1 MDSES
6 NKTQSAVVAS
16 GEALSSYP
24 VPDTVDAIF
33 IKDGTRIEKGH
44 VPMSVNYKVS
54 FIKAVKRDKG
64 LRGLCD
70 DS

>member
-1 MDSES
+1 
-6 NKTQSAVVAS
+6 
-16 GEALSSYP
+16 
-24 VPDTVDAIF
+24 VDAIF

-54 FIKAVKRDKG
+54 FVKRVKGDKG